1 MGINGAQL
9 EKTLELVNISLNKN
23 TIAGDKS
30 AVIPGGVRIGT
41 PAVTSRGMKEK
52 DIIEVG
58 KFLMRGA
65 EITKK
70 YGDKKKKE
78 FDRLISRD
86 EEIPLF
92 KNDVINFARQF
103 PVPGIDPN
111 SLL

>member
-1 MGINGAQL
+1 
-9 EKTLELVNISLNKN
+9 
-23 TIAGDKS
+23 
-30 AVIPGGVRIGT
+30 
-41 PAVTSRGMKEK
+41 MKEK

-78 FDRLISRD
+78 FDRLISRN

-92 KNDVINFARQF
+92 KNDGINFARQF
-103 PVPGIDPN
+103 LVPGIDPN